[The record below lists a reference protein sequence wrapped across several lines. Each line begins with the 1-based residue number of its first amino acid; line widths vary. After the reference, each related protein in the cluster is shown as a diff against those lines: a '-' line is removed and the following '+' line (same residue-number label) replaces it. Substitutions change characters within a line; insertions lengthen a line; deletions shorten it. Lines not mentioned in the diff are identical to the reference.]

1 MIRYGSRKFLLALAS
16 LVVFTALLWVG
27 KIDQAVFRDLMQ
39 WTVAAY
45 IAGNVLQKATSKA

>member
-45 IAGNVLQKATSKA
+45 IAGNVLQKAAAKA